1 MTGRIGILTE
11 DQTLPDEIRQ
21 VIDFSEI
28 KIYSKAEDIAD
39 KDAEVVILDA
49 DTSGIGNLSPLKDK
63 HFVIVVTRQRGTRY
77 LIESMTFGAFDCIFR
92 PFDNSG
98 LEESVK
104 RALGIRT
111 ELEENL
117 MNFHGHVEGSTSV
130 TCAIVGDSPMLQEV
144 CKLIGQVGRVDVPV
158 LITGESGTG
167 KELVAESVWKVST
180 RWEKPFV
187 ILNCAAIPETL
198 LEAELFGYEKGAFT
212 GASSARIG
220 KFEEADGG
228 TIFLDELGDMPLA
241 LQAKV
246 LRVLQSG
253 TFHRLG
259 SNREISVDV
268 RIISATN
275 KNLDK
280 MVKEGKF
287 REDLYFRINV
297 VRIHLPALRERRQ
310 DIPLLFECFTRRHS
324 SQIGKEIK
332 GASSKFRKT
341 LVDYDWPGNVRE
353 LENVIRKA
361 IAFTKTPYLTS
372 YDLDLGSRAPS
383 LEAVSGEVSY
393 QDALRSSV
401 KSLLVSSDSEDV
413 YGTIVREAEIIL
425 LEEALQASGWNR
437 SKAARVLGINRL
449 TLRRKLE
456 EYGIGGNEQM
466 IEGD

>member
-11 DQTLPDEIRQ
+11 DPNLAAEIEGA
-21 VIDFSEI
+21 IDFA
-28 KIYSKAEDIAD
+28 KPAVFSKAEDV
-39 KDAEVVILDA
+39 KDTDVLILDA
-49 DTSGIGNLSPLKDK
+49 DTTGIACLSALKDD
-63 HFVIVVTRQRGTRY
+63 HFVIVVTEQRGTRY

-92 PFDNSG
+92 PFDDSG
-98 LEESVK
+98 LGDSIK
-104 RALGIRT
+104 RALGISA
-111 ELEENL
+111 ELDESL
-117 MNFHGHVEGSTSV
+117 TNFHVTAEGASSV
-130 TCAIVGDSPMLQEV
+130 TCAIVGDSPMLQDV

-187 ILNCAAIPETL
+187 VLNCAAIPEAL

-212 GASSARIG
+212 GASSARTG

-228 TIFLDELGDMPLA
+228 TIFLDELGDMPLS

-259 SNREISVDV
+259 SNKEISVDV

-275 KNLDK
+275 QNLDK

-287 REDLYFRINV
+287 REDLFFRINV

-310 DIPLLFECFTRRHS
+310 DIPLLYECFTKRHS

-332 GASSKFRKT
+332 GVSSKFQKM
-341 LVDYDWPGNVRE
+341 LIEHDWPGNVRE

-372 YDLDLGSRAPS
+372 YDLDLGPRIQS
-383 LEAVSGEVSY
+383 LEPSSGSVSY

-401 KSLLVSSDSEDV
+401 KNLLGSDGGEDV
-413 YGTIVREAEIIL
+413 YGKIVKEAEVIL

-437 SKAARVLGINRL
+437 SQAARVLGINRL

-456 EYGIGGNEQM
+456 EYGIGGDQAAD
-466 IEGD
+466 GD